1 MRITHKIDDFLY
13 TLFPSIKEGSREK
26 LIEELEKYYV
36 NGPFKPRIEIAKDQ
50 IQILIDTPAFP
61 SQEHDFKQAVML
73 CENRQYEDARSIL
86 NRLVQENPANSE
98 YHRILGQI
106 AADEGNQDQAVK
118 HLTDAL
124 RWDPENGWA
133 LIMMGNVWAKFKNDI
148 HTAKKYYDQALIL
161 NPEDNI
167 VINNIGA
174 NLMQQGKIKEA
185 RQYFEK
191 ALKINDKF
199 PNTYYALAMV
209 AEKENDL
216 NGAFKNTILAIRF
229 NENRDG
235 LFKNSVLQ
243 AVEFAKKICETEQGK
258 KIVEAYRET
267 LEKEVDKE
275 IEIVE
280 DTEIPTAAKFE
291 MAENYKRARHI
302 LRFKPSYPAVE
313 HLVMHELVHLAFAH
327 EARKKN
333 RNQLFISNHKKR
345 EKFFKDLKPVIRKL
359 KKKGY
364 TDESVENYCSA
375 VFDGLNRQIFNTP
388 IDLFIENIIYKEYP
402 KLRPYQFLSLYGM
415 LQEGL
420 TAVTDPKIIKHA
432 PKAVISKSKIY
443 NLVPAIQFKA
453 LYGIDLVNDFKPA
466 PRELKIANE
475 FYEEYIHNKDN
486 KNPGEEYDLI
496 WRWAM
501 VLKVENHFDL
511 ISENEYR
518 SKESKHIPEEYD
530 SETERK
536 MEAFQKSQWDGSPNM
551 DVVMFMVE
559 ALQYFE
565 KKPGDEIKT
574 IAMEIA
580 MQGAQGYNPDK
591 EGYKIGSIKDRI
603 FTGYEILAF
612 FYVSWALAM
621 PDMLPQLELPY
632 DEEYGLAKTLYTQ
645 NGE

>member
-1 MRITHKIDDFLY
+1 M
-13 TLFPSIKEGSREK
+13 
-26 LIEELEKYYV
+26 
-36 NGPFKPRIEIAKDQ
+36 
-50 IQILIDTPAFP
+50 
-61 SQEHDFKQAVML
+61 
-73 CENRQYEDARSIL
+73 
-86 NRLVQENPANSE
+86 
-98 YHRILGQI
+98 
-106 AADEGNQDQAVK
+106 
-118 HLTDAL
+118 
-124 RWDPENGWA
+124 
-133 LIMMGNVWAKFKNDI
+133 KN
-148 HTAKKYYDQALIL
+148 
-161 NPEDNI
+161 
-167 VINNIGA
+167 
-174 NLMQQGKIKEA
+174 
-185 RQYFEK
+185 
-191 ALKINDKF
+191 
-199 PNTYYALAMV
+199 
-209 AEKENDL
+209 
-216 NGAFKNTILAIRF
+216 AI
-229 NENRDG
+229 
-235 LFKNSVLQ
+235 
-243 AVEFAKKICETEQGK
+243 
-258 KIVEAYRET
+258 
-267 LEKEVDKE
+267 
-275 IEIVE
+275 
-280 DTEIPTAAKFE
+280 
-291 MAENYKRARHI
+291 
-302 LRFKPSYPAVE
+302 
-313 HLVMHELVHLAFAH
+313 
-327 EARKKN
+327 
-333 RNQLFISNHKKR
+333 
-345 EKFFKDLKPVIRKL
+345 
-359 KKKGY
+359 
-364 TDESVENYCSA
+364 
-375 VFDGLNRQIFNTP
+375 
-388 IDLFIENIIYKEYP
+388 
-402 KLRPYQFLSLYGM
+402 RPYQFLSLYGM